1 MKRKRI
7 IYRSLAIVV
16 AVLLLIVYYFY
27 LGSTAPVGQQPLVR
41 LDKRYVCRGP
51 LHSKNY
57 LTNTAKEKSASL

>member
-7 IYRSLAIVV
+7 IYGSLAIVV

-41 LDKRYVCRGP
+41 LDKTQHR
-51 LHSKNY
+51 L
-57 LTNTAKEKSASL
+57 AEKVL